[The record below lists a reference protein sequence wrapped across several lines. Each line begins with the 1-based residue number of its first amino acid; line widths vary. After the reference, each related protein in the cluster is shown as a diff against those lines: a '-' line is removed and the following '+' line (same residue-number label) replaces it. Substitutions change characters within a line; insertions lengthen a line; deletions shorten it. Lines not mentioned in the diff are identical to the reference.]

1 MLFTRLACRCGIV
14 ALLIAAFAI
23 PALAQSA
30 AQWPDRPVRLLVSV
44 GAGGAADTLSRN
56 VSNGFVQFANGQ
68 PLIVEN
74 RPGAGGVIAAAAV
87 AREKPDGYTLFLAEM
102 GPNAVSH
109 MLTAKLSY
117 DPHTAF
123 TPIIQLV
130 NLPAVVL
137 IRPALPYKTLAE
149 YIAAA
154 KQTPGKFN
162 YASAGL
168 GNWTHL
174 YMAYFNSLA
183 GIDVVNVVYRS
194 GSEMLTALLRNE
206 ADTAII
212 TVSTSLGQ
220 INEGKVRAL
229 AGASMLPMPQLPD
242 TPPVGKTV
250 PGFDVAVWHGIAAPT
265 GMDSVLV
272 ARINGV
278 FNDVLRVPAVRT
290 AIATR
295 PCQAIDETGADW
307 IGDGREHD
315 RHGAGCLQQ
324 RGQGRIASSEDDVR
338 RERGQ
343 FRRIFANAV
352 GFARAPAIFHP
363 HVAAVGPAQL
373 RQRLQE
379 RGIAGD
385 SFRIVLG
392 KRRQHADTAHPL
404 ALLRAR
410 GERPRNHRAADRG
423 YQFPASDCD
432 RHVPLPCEGL
442 VKGTIACRMRAV
454 FTFREGGM
462 RWFLPWP

>member
-1 MLFTRLACRCGIV
+1 VSAAALRYLESGQLWQDDDEVAMLFIRLACCCCVV
-14 ALLIAAFAI
+14 ALSIAVFAI

-30 AQWPDRPVRLLVSV
+30 ARWPDRPVRLLVSV

-56 VSNGFVQFANGQ
+56 VSNGFAQFANGQ

-123 TPIIQLV
+123 TPIIHLV
-130 NLPAVVL
+130 NLPAVLL
-137 IRPALPYKTLAE
+137 IRPALPYKSLAE

-220 INEGKVRAL
+220 ITEGKVRAL
-229 AGASMLPMPQLPD
+229 AGASMRPMLQLPD

-250 PGFDVAVWHGIAAPT
+250 PGFDVAVWHGIAAPA
-265 GMDSVLV
+265 GMDPALV

-278 FNDVLRVPAVRT
+278 FNDVLRVSAVRT
-290 AIATR
+290 AIT
-295 PCQAIDETGADW
+295 ET
-307 IGDGREHD
+307 
-315 RHGAGCLQQ
+315 Q
-324 RGQGRIASSEDDVR
+324 
-338 RERGQ
+338 
-343 FRRIFANAV
+343 
-352 GFARAPAIFHP
+352 
-363 HVAAVGPAQL
+363 
-373 RQRLQE
+373 
-379 RGIAGD
+379 AGD
-385 SFRIVLG
+385 VVGGTPQQFDAFIKSELQRWPAVV
-392 KRRQHADTAHPL
+392 K
-404 ALLRAR
+404 
-410 GERPRNHRAADRG
+410 AAG
-423 YQFPASDCD
+423 IKP
-432 RHVPLPCEGL
+432 E
-442 VKGTIACRMRAV
+442 
-454 FTFREGGM
+454 
-462 RWFLPWP
+462 